1 MAEMNPTQYP
11 FIVCFKFSFMDEGFL
26 ELSVKIEELMK
37 SGKKGDIYIYMRKR
51 GMKMNRSVIPKT
63 QRSPGGEHGN
73 LLQHPCLENPMNREA
88 GGLRSIGSQSQTRL
102 K

>member
-1 MAEMNPTQYP
+1 
-11 FIVCFKFSFMDEGFL
+11 
-26 ELSVKIEELMK
+26 
-37 SGKKGDIYIYMRKR
+37 MRKR

-73 LLQHPCLENPMNREA
+73 PLQHPCLENPMNREA